1 MLYGHGIIVT
11 TVEIFLFLQLKH
23 LYRDRAESVVHV
35 NINNSSNCYFLTS
48 PKADIFHSGLIT
60 LTCQQLSSD
69 SI

>member
-1 MLYGHGIIVT
+1 MVMVIVT
-11 TVEIFLFLQLKH
+11 TVEIFFFFLQLKH